1 MFCVALLSP
10 LSHAVKVE
18 NLYRASFPVA
28 DQTPESRDKLAAAG
42 LARVIVRASGARE
55 TPDSEQLRSV
65 LAQANRY
72 MQQFSYENAE
82 EGYVVNLDYAK
93 SAVDTLLRKLDLP
106 IWPDKRPQVL
116 LWLAQDDFQQ
126 RQMVNV
132 AEQELLLEAVQQVE
146 AERALPISLPVMDL
160 DDRVAF
166 PVAQAWSLNEQSLM
180 AASSRYQSDV
190 AVLGRLSITGSGQWL
205 ASWLLADR
213 GKLQLFDGR
222 AASAEELVQDGLSQV
237 ADYLAAQHAI
247 IASPVDS
254 KPHYMQLDNIANF
267 RSYRKVLDYLNSLAM
282 VRHAEPDLV
291 LGDQLRLRLFI
302 DGQLKQLVD
311 AIALDKVLQANQAI
325 GEASQQGVLYYQL
338 PQTQLPETQ
347 LPQTLPGQM
356 DDVLQ
361 PLPSQGEGTG
371 LTEDGVSL
379 NQGSAEQALSTDAA
393 SEISSGLKTDA
404 AAIDASQRPQ
414 PPQ

>member
-42 LARVIVRASGARE
+42 LARVIVRASGARDI
-55 TPDSEQLRSV
+55 PDSEQLRSV

-160 DDRVAF
+160 DDRLAF

-222 AASAEELVQDGLSQV
+222 AESAEELVQDGLSQV

-254 KPHYMQLDNIANF
+254 KPHYMQLDNIADF
-267 RSYRKVLDYLNSLAM
+267 KSYRKVLDYLNSLAM

-291 LGDQLRLRLFI
+291 LGEQLRLRLFI
-302 DGQLKQLVD
+302 DGQLQQLVD

-325 GEASQQGVLYYQL
+325 GEASQQGILYYQL
-338 PQTQLPETQ
+338 PEPQ
-347 LPQTLPGQM
+347 LPQTLPAQM

-371 LTEDGVSL
+371 LAEDGVSL
-379 NQGSAEQALSTDAA
+379 NQGSAEQALGTNAA
-393 SEISSGLKTDA
+393 TEISSGLKTDA